1 MSMPRP
7 PPMKA
12 GDYQLIL
19 IGLCLSAAKT
29 GVWLWELVCAAH
41 FDWELVS
48 RRHPI
53 RPSMVFYFL
62 VRLAFT
68 WHFASTLAY
77 LIGSANINCNA
88 VLISLAI
95 SVHIGT
101 FGASAI
107 FASRALAAW
116 NNSRIV
122 AILLGLL
129 VLGQLASLLSYLPTL
144 HAVNAYTPFIGWKCI
159 GREVLSGILFQVG
172 YNAAFDVVVVLLTVI
187 RLHKISQDVLLLK
200 IVVRDVK
207 VSTSTSYEQR
217 DEVLSLEAYTVPL
230 RHQKILGFLAL
241 FPTAISLITY
251 EITKKQ
257 VIALIGLPTS
267 ILLRAIIACRSYQRV
282 FRIGQTA
289 GFKER
294 RIMSKIMNGEI
305 LDAEA
310 LRANFLLMQTLPSE
324 TRPST
329 GAAPLE
335 DGTDESSK
343 TSSRESMNT
352 QLQDVESQQAMV
364 GYDDSGLEIH
374 RESSTTDELAA
385 TRGVSAASLHGILKS
400 TLDTHSSPNSAFQQQ
415 NSQHPEAPVGA
426 TAEVFDTRSGSTGS
440 SVSLA
445 PPQTPKAGAP
455 RTSTATE
462 KSKESSPRSKKEGP
476 SISRSRILD
485 SIDSALQTHPTTP
498 VRRVS
503 GQFSNANRPHV
514 YIPHGPSGGIGM
526 SQNVGVGFTEASQ
539 RQRTLSRKRNG

>member
-29 GVWLWELVCAAH
+29 GVWLWELVCAAQ
-41 FDWELVS
+41 FDWELVA

-62 VRLAFT
+62 VRFAFT
-68 WHFASTLAY
+68 WHFATTLVY
-77 LIGSANINCNA
+77 LIGSENINCNA
-88 VLISLAI
+88 VFISLVI
-95 SVHIGT
+95 SLHIGT
-101 FGASAI
+101 LAASAI

-122 AILLGLL
+122 AVILGLL
-129 VLGQLASLLSYLPTL
+129 VLGQLASLLYSFPTL
-144 HAVNAYTPFIGWKCI
+144 RAFNLYTPFIGWKCI
-159 GREVLSGILFQVG
+159 GPEALQGLLFQVG
-172 YNAAFDVVVVLLTVI
+172 YNAAFDVVLVLLTVI
-187 RLHKISQDVLLLK
+187 RLRKISQDVLLLQ

-207 VSTSTSYEQR
+207 
-217 DEVLSLEAYTVPL
+217 
-230 RHQKILGFLAL
+230 ILGFLSL
-241 FPTAISLITY
+241 FPTAISFITY

-257 VIALIGLPTS
+257 MIAMIGLPTS

-294 RIMSKIMNGEI
+294 QIMSKIMNGEI

-310 LRANFLLMQTLPSE
+310 LRANFLPMQTLPPD
-324 TRPST
+324 TRVST

-343 TSSRESMNT
+343 TSSRESMKT

-385 TRGVSAASLHGILKS
+385 TRGVSAAGLREILKS
-400 TLDTHSSPNSAFQQQ
+400 TLDAHSSSNSATQYQ
-415 NSQHPEAPVGA
+415 NPKHPEAPVGT
-426 TAEVFDTRSGSTGS
+426 TAEVFDTRSTGS
-440 SVSLA
+440 SVSLT
-445 PPQTPKAGAP
+445 PPQTHKANAP

-503 GQFSNANRPHV
+503 GQSSNVNRPHV
-514 YIPHGPSGGIGM
+514 YIPHGPSGGTGI

-539 RQRTLSRKRNG
+539 RQRTLSKKRDG